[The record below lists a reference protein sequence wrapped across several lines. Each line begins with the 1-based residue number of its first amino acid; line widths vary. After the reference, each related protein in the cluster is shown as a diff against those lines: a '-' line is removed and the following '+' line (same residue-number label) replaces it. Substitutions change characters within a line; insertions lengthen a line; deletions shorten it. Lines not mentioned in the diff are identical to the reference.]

1 MLHRKFLWNS
11 LNNTMCSQNFQYVRL
26 TKRAFYDKIIIAIE
40 SNTGRGVFVE
50 KERIHYLEQL
60 AELYPTIGRAST
72 EIINLQSILYLP
84 KGTEHFLSD
93 IHGEFRAFS
102 HVLRNGSGAVRKKID
117 DVFGH
122 TLSTADKMSLATLI
136 YYPQKKIELVK
147 QQEEDME
154 NWYKITLYRLI
165 EVCKTVSSKYTRS
178 KVRKALPEDYAYVI
192 EELIT
197 EKQEVLNKEAYYE
210 AIVNTIVELGQ
221 TDNFIVALAELIQ
234 RLVIDHLHIL
244 GDIYD
249 RGPSPDL
256 IMDRLEKYHSFDIQW
271 GNHDMVWMGAAT
283 GQLACIAA
291 VIRTSIRYGNLDLI
305 EDGYGINMVPLA
317 TFAMD
322 AYKDDPCERF
332 VLKNSTDEERSKKE
346 TEMNRKMHKAIAI
359 IRFKLEGQLVQKWP
373 NFGMQN
379 RCLLH
384 KINYEKKTVEIDGQ
398 EYPMLDTY
406 FPTIDPENPYELTPE
421 ETEVMARLRTSFIHC
436 EKLQRH
442 VRLMLK
448 RGSMYKIYN
457 GNLLYHG
464 CVPMNED
471 GSFAKVNIYGKYY
484 SGKEL
489 YDVLES
495 YVRKAFFSLDK
506 EECEKGRDMMW
517 YIWTAPNSPLYGRSK
532 MATFERYFLEDKKM
546 HHESKNAYYHLFNKP
561 ETADKILHEF
571 GLKDGRV
578 HIINGHVPVER
589 MAGESPV
596 KCNGKLILIDGGF
609 SKTYRR
615 KTGIAGYTLTYN
627 SYGLTLSAHEPFDFS
642 DSAVRDE
649 LDIVS
654 HQEAVEYADRRILVG
669 DTDYGKRMMSRIEEL
684 KELIRAYQSGEIA
697 ELDEG
702 RR

>member
-1 MLHRKFLWNS
+1 MINFDIENKEAQIMERERLH
-11 LNNTMCSQNFQYVRL
+11 
-26 TKRAFYDKIIIAIE
+26 D
-40 SNTGRGVFVE
+40 
-50 KERIHYLEQL
+50 LEQL

-93 IHGEFRAFS
+93 IHGEYRAFS

-244 GDIYD
+244 GDVYD

-283 GQLACIAA
+283 GQLACIAS

-332 VLKNSTDEERSKKE
+332 VLKDSTEEERSQKE
-346 TEMNRKMHKAIAI
+346 TLMNRKMHKAIAI
-359 IRFKLEGQLVQKWP
+359 IRFKLEGQLIQKWP
-373 NFGMQN
+373 QFGMEN

-384 KINYEKKTVEIDGQ
+384 RIDYENKTVEIDGVK
-398 EYPMLDTY
+398 YPMLDTN

-421 ETEVMARLRTSFIHC
+421 EADVMKRLRTSFIHC

-471 GSFAKVNIYGKYY
+471 GSFAKVNVFGKEY
-484 SGKEL
+484 SGKAL

-506 EECEKGRDMMW
+506 EEREKGQDMMW

-532 MATFERYFLEDKKM
+532 MATFERYFLDDKKM
-546 HHESKNAYYHLFNKP
+546 HHESKNAYYHLLDKT

-627 SYGLTLSAHEPFDFS
+627 SYGLTLSSHEPFDFS

-654 HQEAVEYADRRILVG
+654 HQEAVEYMDKRILVG
-669 DTDYGKRMMSRIEEL
+669 DTDYGKRMMIRIDEL

-697 ELDEG
+697 ERDEHH
-702 RR
+702 

>member
-1 MLHRKFLWNS
+1 MEKQRLH
-11 LNNTMCSQNFQYVRL
+11 Y
-26 TKRAFYDKIIIAIE
+26 Y
-40 SNTGRGVFVE
+40 
-50 KERIHYLEQL
+50 EQL
-60 AELYPTIGRAST
+60 AELYPTIGKAST

-93 IHGEFRAFS
+93 IHGEFKAFS

-136 YYPQKKIELVK
+136 YYPQKKIELVR
-147 QQEEDME
+147 QTEDDIE

-210 AIVNTIVELGQ
+210 AIINTILELGQ
-221 TDNFIVALAELIQ
+221 ADNFIVALAELVQ

-244 GDIYD
+244 GDVYD
-249 RGPSPDL
+249 RGPSPDR
-256 IMDRLEKYHSFDIQW
+256 IMDQLEQYHSFDIQW
-271 GNHDMVWMGAAT
+271 GNHDMVWMGAAA
-283 GQLACIAA
+283 GQLACIAS

-322 AYKDDPCERF
+322 AYRDDPCRQF
-332 VLKNSTDEERSKKE
+332 ILKDSTDEERSKKE
-346 TEMNRKMHKAIAI
+346 TLMNRKMHKAIAI
-359 IRFKLEGQLVQKWP
+359 IKFKLEGQLIHKWP
-373 NFGMQN
+373 EYGMEN

-384 KINYEKKTVEIDGQ
+384 RINYENKTVEIDGKT
-398 EYPMLDTY
+398 YDMLDTS
-406 FPTIDPENPYELTPE
+406 FPTIDPEHPYDLTPE
-421 ETEVMARLRTSFIHC
+421 EQEVMNRLRTFMRC

-442 VRLMLK
+442 VRLLLK
-448 RGSMYKIYN
+448 RGSMYKVYN

-464 CVPMNED
+464 CVPLNPD
-471 GSFAKVNIYGKYY
+471 GTFKKVNVYGREY
-484 SGKEL
+484 SGKAL

-495 YVRKAFFSLDK
+495 YVRKAFFSLDEK
-506 EECEKGRDMMW
+506 EREKGRDIMW
-517 YIWTAPNSPLYGRSK
+517 YIWTAPDSPLYGRSK
-532 MATFERYFLEDKKM
+532 MATFERYFLADKSM
-546 HHESKNAYYHLFNKP
+546 HHESKNAYYHLFDKE
-561 ETADKILHEF
+561 ETADNILKEF
-571 GLKDGRV
+571 GLTGDFV

-589 MAGESPV
+589 IAGENPV

-627 SYGLTLSAHEPFDFS
+627 SYGLTLSAHEPFDWS
-642 DSAVRDE
+642 NEAVRDE

-654 HQEAVEYADRRILVG
+654 HQEAVEYRDKRILVG
-669 DTDYGKRMMSRIEEL
+669 DTDVGKRMMIRIEEL
-684 KELIRAYQSGEIA
+684 KKLIQAYQDGEIA
-697 ELDEG
+697 ERDASSAYKW
-702 RR
+702 

>member
-1 MLHRKFLWNS
+1 MINFDIENKEAQIMERER
-11 LNNTMCSQNFQYVRL
+11 LN
-26 TKRAFYDKIIIAIE
+26 
-40 SNTGRGVFVE
+40 
-50 KERIHYLEQL
+50 YLEQL

-93 IHGEFRAFS
+93 IHGEYRAFS

-244 GDIYD
+244 GDVYD

-283 GQLACIAA
+283 GQLACIAS

-332 VLKNSTDEERSKKE
+332 VLKDSTEEERSQKE
-346 TEMNRKMHKAIAI
+346 TLMNRKMHKAIAI
-359 IRFKLEGQLVQKWP
+359 IRFKLEGQLIQKWP
-373 NFGMQN
+373 QFGMEN

-384 KINYEKKTVEIDGQ
+384 RIDYENKTVEIDGVK
-398 EYPMLDTY
+398 YPMLDTN

-421 ETEVMARLRTSFIHC
+421 EADVMKRLRTSFIHC

-471 GSFAKVNIYGKYY
+471 GSFAKVNVFGKEY
-484 SGKEL
+484 SGKAL

-506 EECEKGRDMMW
+506 EEREKGQDMMW

-532 MATFERYFLEDKKM
+532 MATFERYFLDDKKM
-546 HHESKNAYYHLFNKP
+546 HHESKNAYYHLLDKT

-627 SYGLTLSAHEPFDFS
+627 SYGLTLSSHEPFDFS

-654 HQEAVEYADRRILVG
+654 HQEAVEYMDKRILVG
-669 DTDYGKRMMSRIEEL
+669 DTDYGKRMMIRIDEL

-697 ELDEG
+697 ERDEHH
-702 RR
+702 

>member
-1 MLHRKFLWNS
+1 
-11 LNNTMCSQNFQYVRL
+11 
-26 TKRAFYDKIIIAIE
+26 
-40 SNTGRGVFVE
+40 VE
-50 KERIHYLEQL
+50 RERIHYLEQL

-359 IRFKLEGQLVQKWP
+359 IRFKLEGRLIQKWP
-373 NFGMQN
+373 DFGMQN

-406 FPTIDPENPYELTPE
+406 FPTINPENPYELTPE
-421 ETEVMARLRTSFIHC
+421 ETEVMARLRTSFVHC

-506 EECEKGRDMMW
+506 EEREKGQDMMW

-546 HHESKNAYYHLFNKP
+546 HHESKNAYYHLFDKP

>member
-1 MLHRKFLWNS
+1 MI
-11 LNNTMCSQNFQYVRL
+11 NFDIENKEAQIMERERL
-26 TKRAFYDKIIIAIE
+26 
-40 SNTGRGVFVE
+40 
-50 KERIHYLEQL
+50 HYLEQL

-93 IHGEFRAFS
+93 IHGEYRAFS

-244 GDIYD
+244 GDVYD

-283 GQLACIAA
+283 GQLACIAS

-332 VLKNSTDEERSKKE
+332 VLKDSTEEERSQKE
-346 TEMNRKMHKAIAI
+346 TLMNRKMHKAIAI
-359 IRFKLEGQLVQKWP
+359 IRFKLEGQLIQKWP
-373 NFGMQN
+373 QFGMEN

-384 KINYEKKTVEIDGQ
+384 RIDYENKTVEIDGVK
-398 EYPMLDTY
+398 YPMLDTN

-421 ETEVMARLRTSFIHC
+421 EADVMKRLRTSFIHC

-471 GSFAKVNIYGKYY
+471 GSFAKVNVFGKEY
-484 SGKEL
+484 SGKAL

-506 EECEKGRDMMW
+506 EEREKGQDMMW
-517 YIWTAPNSPLYGRSK
+517 YIWTAPNSPLYGRSE
-532 MATFERYFLEDKKM
+532 MATFERYFLDDKKM
-546 HHESKNAYYHLFNKP
+546 HHESKNAYYHLLDKT

-627 SYGLTLSAHEPFDFS
+627 SYGLTLSSHEPFDFS

-654 HQEAVEYADRRILVG
+654 HQEAVEYMDKRILVG
-669 DTDYGKRMMSRIEEL
+669 DTDYGKRMMIRIDEL

-697 ELDEG
+697 ERDEHH
-702 RR
+702 

>member
-1 MLHRKFLWNS
+1 M
-11 LNNTMCSQNFQYVRL
+11 NNTVCSQNFQYVRL
-26 TKRAFYDKIIIAIE
+26 TKRAFYDKIIITIE

-50 KERIHYLEQL
+50 RERIHYLEQL

-147 QQEEDME
+147 QQEDDME

-373 NFGMQN
+373 DFGMQN

-421 ETEVMARLRTSFIHC
+421 ETEVMARLRTSFVHC

-506 EECEKGRDMMW
+506 EEREKGQDMMW

-546 HHESKNAYYHLFNKP
+546 HHESKNAYYHLFDKP

>member
-1 MLHRKFLWNS
+1 
-11 LNNTMCSQNFQYVRL
+11 MCSQNFQYVRL
-26 TKRAFYDKIIIAIE
+26 TKRAFYDKIIITIE

-373 NFGMQN
+373 DFGMQN

>member
-1 MLHRKFLWNS
+1 MER
-11 LNNTMCSQNFQYVRL
+11 
-26 TKRAFYDKIIIAIE
+26 
-40 SNTGRGVFVE
+40 
-50 KERIHYLEQL
+50 ERIHYLEQL
-60 AELYPTIGRAST
+60 AELYPTIGRAS

-256 IMDRLEKYHSFDIQW
+256 IMERLEKYHSFDIQW

-359 IRFKLEGQLVQKWP
+359 IRFKLEGQLIQKWP
-373 NFGMQN
+373 DFGMQN

-406 FPTIDPENPYELTPE
+406 FPTINPENPYELTPE

-506 EECEKGRDMMW
+506 EEREKGQDMMW

-546 HHESKNAYYHLFNKP
+546 HHESKNAYYHLFDKP

>member
-1 MLHRKFLWNS
+1 M
-11 LNNTMCSQNFQYVRL
+11 
-26 TKRAFYDKIIIAIE
+26 
-40 SNTGRGVFVE
+40 E

-147 QQEEDME
+147 QQEDDME

-373 NFGMQN
+373 DFGMQN

-506 EECEKGRDMMW
+506 EEREKGRDMMW